1 MNVVIQSLTYLRIIL
16 APIIFILIL
25 YFEYYGWSLLLFLIS
40 SLSDFLDGFLARRYN
55 LESQL
60 GSILDP
66 IADKILLVFLLFSIS
81 LSLNS
86 LWIAFLSCIL
96 IARELWVSMLRIHNS
111 KIKNDKATSVSFLAK
126 TKTFVQFVAIIG
138 FLIAFYLNIPLIIF
152 ISNFI
157 LLLSVILS
165 IKTAL
170 DYTLNSFSN

>member
-1 MNVVIQSLTYLRIIL
+1 
-16 APIIFILIL
+16 
-25 YFEYYGWSLLLFLIS
+25 
-40 SLSDFLDGFLARRYN
+40 
-55 LESQL
+55 
-60 GSILDP
+60 
-66 IADKILLVFLLFSIS
+66 
-81 LSLNS
+81 
-86 LWIAFLSCIL
+86 
-96 IARELWVSMLRIHNS
+96 MLRIHNS